1 MALVT
6 AVTAVLMMLAMSGTA
21 VLNTMTE
28 TTIAANHRDAIQA
41 LYAAEAG
48 IELSISRLR
57 MTADWSAAAPHP
69 GGTLLVQG
77 TLADLLQVR
86 TVDPRLGVVT
96 SVFPDPSGDP
106 DRLIVQAVA
115 TGASGLRRSVQV
127 TLRRALPAES
137 ATMRRIE
144 TLLWRER

>member
-1 MALVT
+1 MAIVT
-6 AVTAVLMMLAMSGTA
+6 AVVAVLMMLAISGTA

-57 MTADWSAAAPHP
+57 MTADWSAAAPDP

-77 TLADLLQVR
+77 TLAGLLQVA
-86 TVDPRLGVVT
+86 TVDPRLSVIA
-96 SVFPDPSGDP
+96 SVFPDPDGNP
-106 DRLIVQAVA
+106 DTLIVQVVA
-115 TGASGLRRSVQV
+115 TGAGGLRRSVQV
-127 TLRRALPAES
+127 TLRRAPPTES

-144 TLLWRER
+144 TLSWRER

>member
-1 MALVT
+1 MALVI

-57 MTADWSAAAPHP
+57 MTADWSAAAPDP
-69 GGTLLVQG
+69 GGTLLVRG
-77 TLADLLQVR
+77 TLADLLQIR
-86 TVDPRLGVVT
+86 KDPRLSVVT
-96 SVFPDPSGDP
+96 SVFPDPDGNP
-106 DRLIVQAVA
+106 DTLIVQAVA
-115 TGASGLRRSVQV
+115 SGAGGLRRSVQV
-127 TLRRALPAES
+127 TLRRAPPAES

-144 TLLWRER
+144 ILSWRER